1 MLFLKFSKVLAT
13 EASSKVSEMHP
24 ERFTI
29 MTVDLFRGART
40 AAPRGKG
47 KSTAEGREKKSGE
60 RSRGTSTSFHRQAA
74 RASPRGRASA
84 AAA

>member
-29 MTVDLFRGART
+29 MTVDLFRGTRT
-40 AAPRGKG
+40 AAPRGKE
-47 KSTAEGREKKSGE
+47 KSTAEGGEQKRGE
-60 RSRGTSTSFHRQAA
+60 RRPAGPGNKHKLSPTSRPREPP
-74 RASPRGRASA
+74 RAS
-84 AAA
+84 

>member
-47 KSTAEGREKKSGE
+47 KSTAEGREQKRRGAEPGNKHKVSPT
-60 RSRGTSTSFHRQAA
+60 SRPREPP
-74 RASPRGRASA
+74 RAS
-84 AAA
+84 